1 MKRWP
6 NRVFAFLLAVTEVN
20 MSLGMVEFC
29 RNDPTIQIE
38 FRKKL
43 VEVLIFNE
51 YFNEE
56 EDATPVKKAKKQQI
70 SLHSYC
76 TLPRGKIP

>member
-1 MKRWP
+1 MKWWP

-29 RNDPTIQIE
+29 GSDPTSQIK

-43 VEVLIFNE
+43 VGVLIFNE

-56 EDATPVKKAKKQQI
+56 EDATPVKKAKKQQS
-70 SLHSYC
+70 SLQS
-76 TLPRGKIP
+76 

>member
-1 MKRWP
+1 MKWWR

-20 MSLGMVEFC
+20 ISLGMVEIC
-29 RNDPTIQIE
+29 GNDPTSQIK

-43 VEVLIFNE
+43 MEVLIFNE

-56 EDATPVKKAKKQQI
+56 EDATPVKKAKKQ
-70 SLHSYC
+70 
-76 TLPRGKIP
+76 